1 MVMSRLEWD
10 ELQQLSYDVLPQWW
24 YNREQRDANYEAYVK
39 GAAEWEEQNKENL
52 KVLWGSPSVD
62 ME

>member
-1 MVMSRLEWD
+1 MLSRLEWD
-10 ELQQLSYDVLPQWW
+10 ELQQLSYDVMPKWW
-24 YNREQRDANYEAYVK
+24 YNREQRDANYEAYVQ
-39 GAAEWEEQNKENL
+39 GVIEWEEKNKENL

>member
-39 GAAEWEEQNKENL
+39 GAVEWEEKNKENI

>member
-24 YNREQRDANYEAYVK
+24 YNREKRDANYEAYVK
-39 GAAEWEEQNKENL
+39 GAVEWEEKNKENL

>member
-39 GAAEWEEQNKENL
+39 GAAEWEEQSKENL

>member
-1 MVMSRLEWD
+1 MLSKQEWD
-10 ELQQLSYDVLPQWW
+10 ELQQLSYDVMPKWW
-24 YNREQRDANYEAYVK
+24 YNREQRDANYEAYVQ
-39 GAAEWEEQNKENL
+39 GVIEWEEKNKENL

>member
-10 ELQQLSYDVLPQWW
+10 ELQQLSYDVLPEWW
-24 YNREQRDANYEAYVK
+24 YNREQRDANYEANAK
-39 GAAEWEEQNKENL
+39 GAVEWEEKNKENI

>member
-39 GAAEWEEQNKENL
+39 GTVEWEEKNKENL

>member
-1 MVMSRLEWD
+1 MAMSKLEWD
-10 ELQQLSYDVLPQWW
+10 ELQQLSYNVMPKWW
-24 YNREQRDANYEAYVK
+24 YNREQRDARYEAYVK
-39 GAAEWEEQNKENL
+39 GAVEWEEKNKENL

>member
-1 MVMSRLEWD
+1 MLSRLEWD
-10 ELQQLSYDVLPQWW
+10 ELQQLSYDVMPKWW
-24 YNREQRDANYEAYVK
+24 YNREQRDANYEAYVQ
-39 GAAEWEEQNKENL
+39 GAIEWEEKNKENL

>member
-10 ELQQLSYDVLPQWW
+10 ELQQLSYDVLPEWW
-24 YNREQRDANYEAYVK
+24 YNREQRDANYEAYAK
-39 GAAEWEEQNKENL
+39 GAVEWEEKNKENI

>member
-1 MVMSRLEWD
+1 MVMSKLEWD
-10 ELQQLSYDVLPQWW
+10 ELQQLSYDVMPEWW

-39 GAAEWEEQNKENL
+39 GAVEWEEKNKENI

>member
-1 MVMSRLEWD
+1 MVMSKLEWD
-10 ELQQLSYDVLPQWW
+10 ELQQLSYDVMPQWW

-39 GAAEWEEQNKENL
+39 GAVEWEEKNKENI
-52 KVLWGSPSVD
+52 KGLWGSPSVD

>member
-24 YNREQRDANYEAYVK
+24 YNREKRDANYEAYVK

>member
-10 ELQQLSYDVLPQWW
+10 ELQQLSYDVLPEWW

-39 GAAEWEEQNKENL
+39 GAVEWDEKNKENI

>member
-1 MVMSRLEWD
+1 MVMSKLEWD
-10 ELQQLSYDVLPQWW
+10 ELQQLSYDVMPQWW

-39 GAAEWEEQNKENL
+39 GAVEWEEKNKENI

>member
-10 ELQQLSYDVLPQWW
+10 ELQQLSYDVLPEWW
-24 YNREQRDANYEAYVK
+24 YNREQRDAHYEAYAK
-39 GAAEWEEQNKENL
+39 GAVEWEEKNKENI

>member
-1 MVMSRLEWD
+1 MLSKQEWD
-10 ELQQLSYDVLPQWW
+10 ELQQLRYNVMPQWW
-24 YNREQRDANYEAYVK
+24 YNTEQRDANYEAYAK
-39 GAAEWEEQNKENL
+39 GAVEWEEKNEENI